1 MNKNSFILFTLLIL
15 FSCFICDNVFTSNY
29 DITVEDT
36 VADFMYS
43 EPLIEEY
50 ESPQLF
56 MVLNT
61 KN

>member
-15 FSCFICDNVFTSNY
+15 FSCFICDNVFASNY

-36 VADFMYS
+36 VTDFMYS
-43 EPLIEEY
+43 EPLIEEH
-50 ESPQLF
+50 ELPQLF
-56 MVLNT
+56 MVMNT